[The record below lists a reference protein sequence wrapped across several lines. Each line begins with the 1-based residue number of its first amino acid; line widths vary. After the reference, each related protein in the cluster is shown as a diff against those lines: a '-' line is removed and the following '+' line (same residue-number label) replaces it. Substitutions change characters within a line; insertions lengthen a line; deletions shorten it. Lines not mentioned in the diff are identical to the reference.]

1 MALITSE
8 GTQPERIRIMATK
21 STKDDPSSTAEPTP
35 QPVSTDASTTTNTTN
50 IEGDVNIDID
60 WANWFDRGPRDDA

>member
-8 GTQPERIRIMATK
+8 GTQPERIRVMATK
-21 STKDDPSSTAEPTP
+21 PTAKDEPSSTAEPTP
-35 QPVSTDASTTTNTTN
+35 QPVTTETSSTKTTN

-60 WANWFDRGPRDDA
+60 WANWFDRGPRDSA